1 MNEVVNLLNF
11 FHDKHQ
17 KNLDILGNPTDG
29 NHEEQIKNTILHEL
43 TSKLSFLI
51 FQEDKYCGI
60 SNLHFEWVDGYKIV
74 SRYLTERNGYQYEIG
89 KKEYFFNIPVLHN
102 NSFHFYRNLTDCF
115 SYEDLYNGNRLFR
128 VNAFVLK
135 DDNGNLVNYEYYFD
149 YDPYGM
155 PIEKT
160 RKTLNGDQACAAIIL
175 LYEEIDA
182 SAIYLKNIQ
191 EKFHFLKNLNII
203 YEEIKDYSERD
214 VDKYLITN
222 LQSLTRLKKSKIQEI
237 EINKT
242 KKVETKTKEYN
253 IIVSALRLDNVIAE
267 LAKVSRT
274 QSKELIEKERI
285 FINFKNEI
293 KSTKLVNEGDLIT
306 IRGKGRFKISEI
318 IGNTQKGKYVLKIE
332 KYV

>member
-1 MNEVVNLLNF
+1 MMNEVVNLLNF
-11 FHDKHQ
+11 FYDKHQ

-222 LQSLTRLKKSKIQEI
+222 FLYQFNFNKLFVNIFVDELFQKNTFYIGLLRRIAMICYSEMSNELKQF
-237 EINKT
+237 
-242 KKVETKTKEYN
+242 YM
-253 IIVSALRLDNVIAE
+253 
-267 LAKVSRT
+267 
-274 QSKELIEKERI
+274 
-285 FINFKNEI
+285 I
-293 KSTKLVNEGDLIT
+293 KLLYD
-306 IRGKGRFKISEI
+306 
-318 IGNTQKGKYVLKIE
+318 
-332 KYV
+332 

>member
-1 MNEVVNLLNF
+1 MCAIRIILPNELYNNYT
-11 FHDKHQ
+11 H
-17 KNLDILGNPTDG
+17 KNYLGMLMKLGIVREKIGDILVREDG
-29 NHEEQIKNTILHEL
+29 ADI
-43 TSKLSFLI
+43 
-51 FQEDKYCGI
+51 
-60 SNLHFEWVDGYKIV
+60 
-74 SRYLTERNGYQYEIG
+74 
-89 KKEYFFNIPVLHN
+89 
-102 NSFHFYRNLTDCF
+102 
-115 SYEDLYNGNRLFR
+115 
-128 VNAFVLK
+128 
-135 DDNGNLVNYEYYFD
+135 
-149 YDPYGM
+149 
-155 PIEKT
+155 
-160 RKTLNGDQACAAIIL
+160 IIL
-175 LYEEIDA
+175 PEI
-182 SAIYLKNIQ
+182 S
-191 EKFHFLKNLNII
+191 
-203 YEEIKDYSERD
+203 
-214 VDKYLITN
+214 KYLITN

>member
-1 MNEVVNLLNF
+1 MINEVVNLLNF
-11 FHDKHQ
+11 FHDKNQ
-17 KNLDILGNPTDG
+17 KNLDIFGNPTDG
-29 NHEEQIKNTILHEL
+29 SYEEKIKNTILHEL
-43 TSKLSFLI
+43 TYKLSFLI
-51 FQEDKYCGI
+51 QQENKYCGI

-74 SRYLTERNGYQYEIG
+74 SRSLTERNGYQYEIG

-115 SYEDLYNGNRLFR
+115 SYEDLYNGNRLFK

-160 RKTLNGDQACAAIIL
+160 RKTLNGDKTCAAIIL

-182 SAIYLKNIQ
+182 SEIYLKNIQ
-191 EKFHFLKNLNII
+191 EKFHFLKNINII

-222 LQSLTRLKKSKIQEI
+222 FLYQFNFDKLFVNILVDELFQKNTFYIGLLRRIAMICYSEMSNELKQF
-237 EINKT
+237 
-242 KKVETKTKEYN
+242 YM
-253 IIVSALRLDNVIAE
+253 
-267 LAKVSRT
+267 
-274 QSKELIEKERI
+274 
-285 FINFKNEI
+285 I
-293 KSTKLVNEGDLIT
+293 KLLYD
-306 IRGKGRFKISEI
+306 
-318 IGNTQKGKYVLKIE
+318 
-332 KYV
+332 

>member
-74 SRYLTERNGYQYEIG
+74 SRSLTERNGYQYEIG

-222 LQSLTRLKKSKIQEI
+222 FLYQFNFNKLFVNIFVDELFQKNTFYIGLLRRIAMICYSEMSNELKQ
-237 EINKT
+237 
-242 KKVETKTKEYN
+242 
-253 IIVSALRLDNVIAE
+253 
-267 LAKVSRT
+267 
-274 QSKELIEKERI
+274 
-285 FINFKNEI
+285 F
-293 KSTKLVNEGDLIT
+293 
-306 IRGKGRFKISEI
+306 
-318 IGNTQKGKYVLKIE
+318 
-332 KYV
+332 

>member
-11 FHDKHQ
+11 FYDKHQ

-89 KKEYFFNIPVLHN
+89 KKEYFFNSPVIHD

-128 VNAFVLK
+128 VNAFVLQ

-222 LQSLTRLKKSKIQEI
+222 FLYQFNFNKLFVNIFVDELFQKNTFYIGLLRRIAMICYSEMSNELKQF
-237 EINKT
+237 
-242 KKVETKTKEYN
+242 YM
-253 IIVSALRLDNVIAE
+253 
-267 LAKVSRT
+267 
-274 QSKELIEKERI
+274 
-285 FINFKNEI
+285 I
-293 KSTKLVNEGDLIT
+293 KLLYD
-306 IRGKGRFKISEI
+306 
-318 IGNTQKGKYVLKIE
+318 
-332 KYV
+332 

>member
-222 LQSLTRLKKSKIQEI
+222 FLYQFNFNKLFVNIFVDELFQKNTFYIGLLRRIAMICYSEMSNELKQF
-237 EINKT
+237 
-242 KKVETKTKEYN
+242 YM
-253 IIVSALRLDNVIAE
+253 
-267 LAKVSRT
+267 
-274 QSKELIEKERI
+274 
-285 FINFKNEI
+285 I
-293 KSTKLVNEGDLIT
+293 KLLYD
-306 IRGKGRFKISEI
+306 
-318 IGNTQKGKYVLKIE
+318 
-332 KYV
+332 

>member
-1 MNEVVNLLNF
+1 MMNEVVNLLNF

-222 LQSLTRLKKSKIQEI
+222 FLYQFNFNKLFVNIFVDELFQKNTFYIGLLRRIAMICYSEMSNELKQF
-237 EINKT
+237 
-242 KKVETKTKEYN
+242 YM
-253 IIVSALRLDNVIAE
+253 
-267 LAKVSRT
+267 
-274 QSKELIEKERI
+274 
-285 FINFKNEI
+285 I
-293 KSTKLVNEGDLIT
+293 KLLYD
-306 IRGKGRFKISEI
+306 
-318 IGNTQKGKYVLKIE
+318 
-332 KYV
+332 